1 MSNISTKTQKK
12 VSSNAITVLTDRNRD
27 GMERIVIQCDFA
39 CQNAGP
45 LFGNL
50 VGTLAHDAGATCVF
64 MGLGCVSFT
73 VEFSGGQAAVYQ
85 LWTSGFGQYDA
96 IYVSGP
102 RVNSNGL
109 FDYEP

>member
-1 MSNISTKTQKK
+1 M
-12 VSSNAITVLTDRNRD
+12 TDRD
-27 GMERIVIQCDFA
+27 PDAMERIVIQCDSA

-50 VGTLAHDAGATCVF
+50 VGTMAYDAGAGCYF
-64 MGLGCVSFT
+64 MSFGCDYFT

-96 IYVSGP
+96 NYVSGP
-102 RVNSNGL
+102 RLNSNGQ